1 MKARN
6 ITSTDIILLQCLGNF
21 FFFFLISQIS
31 LQEGYPQDL
40 LQNVPINI

>member
-6 ITSTDIILLQCLGNF
+6 ITSTDIILLQSLGN